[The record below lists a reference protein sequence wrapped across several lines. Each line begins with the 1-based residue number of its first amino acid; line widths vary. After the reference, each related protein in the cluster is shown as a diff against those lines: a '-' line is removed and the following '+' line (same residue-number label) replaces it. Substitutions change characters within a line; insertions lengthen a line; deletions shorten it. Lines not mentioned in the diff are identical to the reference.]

1 MKNPQAIKE
10 ACGLYK
16 SKYRISRFSY
26 LDAAIEV
33 AARRP
38 NESAL
43 A

>member
-1 MKNPQAIKE
+1 MT
-10 ACGLYK
+10 CGLYK

-26 LDAAIEV
+26 FDAAIEV

-38 NESAL
+38 KDSAL